1 MVGCSRTDSGRR
13 GRDDDEHRALALG
26 RGALASAI
34 RNGKISSREATQA
47 VLERLDAV
55 NPTLNAVT
63 VLLADQALAAA
74 DRADAGGA
82 ARRAARPA
90 ARRARDD
97 QGERRSGGRGHDQR
111 RRRLQGPDR
120 RDRQPAG
127 RGWKRA
133 GAVIVGRTNA
143 PAFSLRWHTDNELR
157 GRTFNPWARER
168 TPGGSSGGAAAAVA
182 SGIAPLGHGNDLGG
196 SVRYPAYC
204 CGIAGIRPTLGRVP
218 AYNGTTLE
226 ERPIGIQLMSVQGP
240 LARRVA
246 DVRLGLAAMAARD
259 PRDPW
264 WAPAPLDGPPAAR
277 PIKVALTVDPSGLG
291 VHPDVAAAVRRA
303 GAALAEAGYAVEEVE
318 PPDVA
323 GVARCWTSIV
333 MNETRHVTQPVLRQH
348 GGRDLNRSLDFFL
361 AATPDVDL
369 AGYMKALGARSKHL
383 RDWTLFLERYPLV
396 VGPVSTEPPFEVGF
410 DTTTAARANEVFT
423 AQRLL
428 VAVNLLGL
436 PAVAVPSGLAGGLPL
451 GVQVIGARYREDL
464 CLDAAEVIEARH
476 GLKTPIEIRWSAAP
490 PDTPQRR

>member
-1 MVGCSRTDSGRR
+1 MDTELWRWD
-13 GRDDDEHRALALG
+13 A
-26 RGALASAI
+26 GALAGAI

-47 VLERLDAV
+47 VLRRLEAV

-74 DRADAGGA
+74 DRADAAVRRGESLGPLHGVPVTIKENVDQEGEATTNGVVAFKDLIA
-82 ARRAARPA
+82 ATDSPPVTAWR
-90 ARRARDD
+90 
-97 QGERRSGGRGHDQR
+97 
-111 RRRLQGPDR
+111 
-120 RDRQPAG
+120 
-127 RGWKRA
+127 RA
-133 GAVIVGRTNA
+133 GAVIVGRTNV

-264 WAPAPLDGPPAAR
+264 WAPAPLDGPPVPR
-277 PIKVALTVDPSGLG
+277 PIKVALTIDPSGLG

-303 GAALAEAGYAVEEVE
+303 GAALAQAGYAVEEVE

-361 AATPDVDL
+361 AATPDLDL

-436 PAVAVPSGLAGGLPL
+436 PAVAVPTGLAAGLPL
-451 GVQVIGARYREDL
+451 GVQVIGSRYREDL
-464 CLDAAEVIEARH
+464 CLDAAAVIEARH
-476 GLKTPIEIRWSAAP
+476 GLAIPEIGGSAAP